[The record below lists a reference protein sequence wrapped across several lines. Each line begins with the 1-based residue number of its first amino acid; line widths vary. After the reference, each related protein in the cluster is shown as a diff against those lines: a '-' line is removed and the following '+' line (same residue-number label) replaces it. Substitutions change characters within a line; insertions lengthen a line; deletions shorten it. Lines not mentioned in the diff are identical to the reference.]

1 MDIVS
6 WTFGNLDPNSEE
18 PAYIDA
24 NDPTRYLTSN
34 GVRTLVRKLVA
45 GFTAHGLQKG
55 DSVCVLSF
63 NDINYTA
70 LYLGIM
76 GAGGCFAGA
85 NPGYTVRELSH
96 HVKVTGTKF
105 LLIDVKVLD
114 VATAAAK
121 ECGIPLSNIVVL
133 NFHGEATPDGY
144 RSWNSLLDKGEKDWV
159 RIKDQDTTAAY
170 FSTSGTTGFP
180 KAAIISHG
188 YLVSQAI
195 SLEQVCATQNS
206 KENDPWLFSI
216 PAFHA
221 FAIPFQHVLALRQK
235 NKPAYILPRF
245 NDSVFVDLL
254 QKYKIRSTAVVPP
267 ILLSIV
273 KYPESV
279 FKSLRTIFFGGSNL
293 APGVVE
299 QMYTKLHPS
308 AIVNQVF
315 GMTELGICI
324 LWNRKERDLT
334 NSIGQPLPG
343 YKVRVVDDEGNV
355 LSGPG
360 ATGQLEIFG
369 EHIMKG
375 YRNNR
380 EATDEVF
387 TADHW
392 IRTGDIGYS
401 KDENWYVV
409 DRAKD
414 LFKVRGWQVS
424 PAEIEAALIEH
435 PDVLDSGVIGVPAA
449 DGCGDTPM
457 AFIEVQKGSLLDE
470 EGVKKFLV
478 PYLARYK
485 NLGEVKFIDKIPRNP
500 TGKILRRELRAMRE
514 ADSATNTKCGPIV
527 MQKSQAEDTQVA
539 SQMPRRLPVVEKND
553 TANLGVLGRL
563 YSALNVLG
571 FYRATAFIAVGS
583 YSTAGISDPD
593 SWFTDRFDQ
602 ALYRTVQH
610 HPSLCYGII
619 DQAPEKEAHFLRLP
633 AIHRDDVVE
642 FCGQSPKY
650 ETEDEDSV
658 LARLLEKFHVR
669 RLFEGHRIPAWR
681 IVIFKHGGE
690 WGSKS
695 SDPPPRQKISFAF
708 LANHGLADGL
718 SLANFFNTFFRFFN
732 NAQTEPTHWPF
743 TVPED
748 FKAAVPLE
756 KTCDLA
762 ARDEND
768 IGLNFDP
775 NAKIWSGADMFLTSI
790 EDYGT
795 GVRLVSIPH
804 APLSNALQL
813 CKKHK
818 ISLTGLLNSLL
829 LIYLS
834 KAAPSDHGFRS
845 IIPYSMRHVTRAT
858 HDEILNHASGLVC
871 EYSESIVSE
880 MRSSTE
886 NSTEEL
892 DLIVKL
898 GLECRQKLTA
908 ELVRCPK
915 NNLMAGMIGVDDWYS
930 SSKRQLGQKRALTFG
945 ISNLGVVGGVEDVA
959 ENAILR
965 LEKMV
970 ISQCGSVTG
979 PVFGFNSA
987 SIPGGPLAITL
998 TWQKGVVEEKFFDEM
1013 AKYLSRR
1020 LMSGLKELSE
1030 LSM

>member
-6 WTFGNLDPNSEE
+6 WTFSNLDPNSEE

-24 NDPTRYLTSN
+24 NDPTRYLSSN

-45 GFTAHGLQKG
+45 GFTAQGLEKG

-105 LLIDVKVLD
+105 FLIDAKVLD

-121 ECGIPLSNIVVL
+121 ECGIPLSNIFIL

-144 RSWNSLLDKGEKDWV
+144 QSWNRLLDKGEENWV
-159 RIKDQDTTAAY
+159 RIEDPDTTAAY

-188 YLVSQAI
+188 YLVSQGE
-195 SLEQVCATQNS
+195 SMEQICAT
-206 KENDPWLFSI
+206 ENPEEKDPWLFSI

-221 FAIPFQHVLALRQK
+221 FCIPFQHVLALRQK
-235 NKPAYILPRF
+235 NKPTYILSRF

-254 QKYKIRSTAVVPP
+254 QKYEIRSAAVIPP
-267 ILLSIV
+267 ILISIV
-273 KYPESV
+273 KYPEPV

-293 APGVVE
+293 ALGVVE
-299 QMYTKLHPS
+299 EMYTKLHPS
-308 AIVNQVF
+308 AIVHQVF

-324 LWNRKERDLT
+324 VWNRKERDLT

-343 YKVRVVDDEGNV
+343 YKLRVVDDEGDV
-355 LSGPG
+355 LSDPG
-360 ATGQLEIFG
+360 ATGQLEIYG

-375 YRNNR
+375 YRDNPA
-380 EATDEVF
+380 ATDEIF
-387 TADHW
+387 TPDRW
-392 IRTGDIGYS
+392 LRTGDIGYT
-401 KDENWYVV
+401 KDENWYIV

-435 PDVLDSGVIGVPAA
+435 PDVLDAGVIGVPAA

-457 AFIEVQKGSLLDE
+457 AFIEVKRGSLLDE
-470 EGVKKFLV
+470 EGIKKFLI

-485 NLGEVKFIDKIPRNP
+485 NVGEVKFMDKIPRNP
-500 TGKILRRELRAMRE
+500 TGKILRKELRAMRK
-514 ADSATNTKCGPIV
+514 ADNAADPIV

-539 SQMPRRLPVVEKND
+539 GQ
-553 TANLGVLGRL
+553 TTGILGRL

-583 YSTAGISDPD
+583 YSTAGIPDPD
-593 SWFTDRFDQ
+593 SWFTDRFDH
-602 ALYRTVQH
+602 ALYQTVQH
-610 HPSLCYGII
+610 HPALCYGII
-619 DQAPEKEAHFLRLP
+619 DQTPEKEAHFLRLP
-633 AIHRDDVVE
+633 AIYRDDVTE
-642 FCGQSPKY
+642 FCGQSPEDKN
-650 ETEDEDSV
+650 EDEDSI
-658 LARLLEKFHVR
+658 LAGLLEKFHVR

-681 IVIFKHGGE
+681 IVVFKHGGE

-695 SDPPPRQKISFAF
+695 SESPPRQKISFA
-708 LANHGLADGL
+708 LLSNHGLADGL
-718 SLANFFNTFFRFFN
+718 SLANFFNTLFRFFN
-732 NAQTEPTHWPF
+732 NVQSEPALWPF

-748 FKAAVPLE
+748 FKAATPLE
-756 KTCDLA
+756 EACDFA
-762 ARDEND
+762 APDGNES
-768 IGLNFDP
+768 GLNIDL
-775 NAKIWSGADMFLTSI
+775 NAKIWSGADTFLNSI

-795 GVRLVSIPH
+795 GVRLVSIPQ
-804 APLSNALQL
+804 APLSRALLL
-813 CKKHK
+813 CKKYK
-818 ISLTGLLNSLL
+818 ISLTGLLNSRSRSRRPRFPLHHPLL
-829 LIYLS
+829 H
-834 KAAPSDHGFRS
+834 APRHG
-845 IIPYSMRHVTRAT
+845 RA
-858 HDEILNHASGLVC
+858 HDEILNHVSGLVC
-871 EYSESIVSE
+871 EYPESLVSE
-880 MRSSTE
+880 LRTSTE
-886 NSTEEL
+886 NSTGEL
-892 DLIVKL
+892 GLIVKMA
-898 GLECRQKLTA
+898 LECRQKLAA
-908 ELVRCPK
+908 ELAGCPK
-915 NNLMAGMIGVDDWYS
+915 NNLMVAMIGVDDWYS
-930 SSKRQLGQKRALTFG
+930 SSRSQLGQKRALTFG

-959 ENAILR
+959 EGATLR

-998 TWQKGVVEEKFFDEM
+998 TWQKGVVEEEFFNEM
-1013 AKYLSRR
+1013 ATYLSRR

-1030 LSM
+1030 LSI